1 MIRGLVAAVMRWQRG
16 HMVSADA
23 GSGWRVCGESTVG
36 GATRIALS
44 SSTSRCSRRFSSV
57 NEPKQ
62 RFRYSH
68 SISVCFSFVLHRYV
82 VQFSLEQLN
91 VCSSTRA
98 E

>member
-1 MIRGLVAAVMRWQRG
+1 MIRGPVAAVTRSQRG

-36 GATRIALS
+36 GAMRIALS
-44 SSTSRCSRRFSSV
+44 SSTSRCRRQFSSV

-68 SISVCFSFVLHRYV
+68 SISVCFSLVLYMIH
-82 VQFSLEQLN
+82 
-91 VCSSTRA
+91 SSI
-98 E
+98 